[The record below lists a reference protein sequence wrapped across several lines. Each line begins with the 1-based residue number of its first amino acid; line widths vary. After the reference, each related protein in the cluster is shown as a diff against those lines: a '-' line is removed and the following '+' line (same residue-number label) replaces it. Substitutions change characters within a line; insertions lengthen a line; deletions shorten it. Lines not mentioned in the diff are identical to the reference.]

1 MSNKQNVHAQTKLVK
16 HNSHH
21 QAAVYKPKEYWSKTL
36 LTATKNL

>member
-21 QAAVYKPKEYWSKTL
+21 QAAVYKPKNTGAKHY
-36 LTATKNL
+36 